1 MAEVSSNWLF
11 VDSPDSVE
19 FRTSPADANQIQAR
33 GIRTFTRRKIY
44 TGATGVKPTDI
55 GTVTSTAPDAYTGAL
70 TLTGAGETGLDWI
83 CTSDDIR
90 QIGPAGTDAVERVQT
105 WIMYTDWTD
114 VSLETAP

>member
-19 FRTSPADANQIQAR
+19 FQTSPTDANQIQAR

-44 TGATGVKPTDI
+44 TGASGVKPTDI
-55 GTVTSTAPDAYTGAL
+55 GTVTSTAPVAYTGAL
-70 TLTGAGETGLDWI
+70 TLTGAGETGRDWI

-90 QIGPAGTDAVERVQT
+90 QIGPAGTDAVERVQM
-105 WIMYTDWTD
+105 WITYTEWENI
-114 VSLETAP
+114 SLETAP